1 VRNSSVQFQLEML
14 RTGDSETEIV
24 LGNKQLLGIFF
35 VVAILL
41 GIAFYGGYMV
51 GKAAPA
57 KPVQAASTATGAPVA
72 GQTRT
77 LPGDT
82 ATPPDV
88 TPSDATEPDHNAALE
103 PPPLGTPKAKRTPA
117 VTEPYASSALPE
129 AAVSKKGPGFAP
141 EPGQQ
146 FLQVA
151 AVGRDQALGV
161 ADVLHAK
168 GFRAHAV
175 PKPGDPKIYRVLI
188 GPIRDPGDLSATRD
202 ALRTIGFREVIVQKY

>member
-1 VRNSSVQFQLEML
+1 ML
-14 RTGDSETEIV
+14 RKEDSETEIV

-35 VVAILL
+35 VVAVLL

-57 KPVQAASTATGAPVA
+57 KPIQTATAARTTTRSTPAA
-72 GQTRT
+72 GETRT
-77 LPGDT
+77 IPGDT
-82 ATPPDV
+82 SSGADV
-88 TPSDATEPDHNAALE
+88 NPTDATEPPATE
-103 PPPLGTPKAKRTPA
+103 PPLGTPKSTAKARPTTPDSVA
-117 VTEPYASSALPE
+117 TPPIERAPIKTSAN
-129 AAVSKKGPGFAP
+129 FTP

-175 PKPGDPKIYRVLI
+175 PKPGDSKTYRVLI
-188 GPIRDPGDLSATRD
+188 GPLRDAGDLSATRD